1 MMAMTPTPL
10 ADPLFARSTDGWM
23 ASAARSSLASFT
35 RRMFPQYETPWH
47 IRRLVDALECAVST
61 PGSRLIVTF
70 PPRHGKSL
78 TVSEHLPAWYLGN
91 HPDARFIAASHTAA
105 LAYTFSRRVRN
116 KISDPRWPFP
126 GVRVADDKGA
136 VQAWDIQG
144 HAGGYFAV
152 GTGGSPTGMGAQIIS
167 IDDPLRSAADADSI
181 TTREALWEWYRE
193 TMRTRL
199 EPGGSIIVTSTR
211 WQEDDLTG
219 RLLAEMEHG
228 GEHWEHLHLPA
239 ISDDGGPL
247 WPERWPLAEL
257 EKIRA
262 SVGSRAWEAQYQ
274 GRPSPVTGGILK
286 RHWFNQYDVRPMT
299 ATGTIQSW
307 DTAFKDATT
316 NDYSVCSTW
325 AYGPTGAY
333 LLDVYRERLEFPDLE
348 RMVLQQ
354 FTRWTPSAVL
364 IEDKASG
371 QSLIQSCRARTR
383 IPVIAVPV
391 RRDKVARVNEVAP
404 WIEAGRVFLPTIATW
419 LDETIHELVAF
430 PFAPHDDI
438 VDSVTQALAW
448 IAARDLQPV
457 LADSWMP
464 DATDD
469 GEENEPW

>member
-1 MMAMTPTPL
+1 MIRQGL
-10 ADPLFARSTDGWM
+10 DPAIDVNVRD
-23 ASAARSSLASFT
+23 RQSLAAYAH
-35 RRMFPQYETPWH
+35 RMFPGYETSSH
-47 IRRLVDALECAVST
+47 ILTLIDALTRTVNT
-61 PGSRLIVTF
+61 PGARLIVTM
-70 PPRHGKSL
+70 PPRMSKSL
-78 TVSEHLPAWYLGN
+78 HVSEHLPAWYLGN
-91 HPDARFIAASHTAA
+91 HPNERIISASHTAA

-116 KISDPRWPFP
+116 KLMDARSPFP
-126 GVRVADDKGA
+126 AIRVADDKGA

-144 HAGGYFAV
+144 HAGGYAAV
-152 GTGGSPTGMGAQIIS
+152 GVGGSPTGIGGNGIIL
-167 IDDPLRSAADADSI
+167 DDPFRSAADASSLTI
-181 TTREALWEWYRE
+181 REGVWEWYRE

-199 EPGGSIIVTSTR
+199 EPGGWMILTATR
-211 WQEDDLTG
+211 WHEDDLTG
-219 RLLAEMEHG
+219 RLLIEMEHG
-228 GEHWEHLHLPA
+228 GEHWEHLHMSA
-239 ISDDGGPL
+239 INDTGGPL

-257 EKIRA
+257 HKIHA
-262 SVGSRAWEAQYQ
+262 SVGGRAWEAQYQ
-274 GRPSPVTGGILK
+274 GRPAPLTGGILK

-307 DTAFKDATT
+307 DTAFKDAST

-419 LDETIHELVAF
+419 LDETIHELIAF

-457 LADSWMP
+457 LVDSWMP

-469 GEENEPW
+469 EENDPW